1 MKLVSST
8 LSNSIHHATRRPAI
22 LGRITGSVYLEFTNR
37 RLAYGIGDASS
48 TALFSEEGLVVV
60 AAINFDW
67 RAYDTLGEATIL
79 LTAATGV
86 KLLMRRYIQRRR
98 ETGIA

>member
-1 MKLVSST
+1 MRSLLLAFT
-8 LSNSIHHATRRPAI
+8 LLSLLIALLLAFREAPPTDAPLEPVAEVYAEK
-22 LGRITGSVYLEFTNR
+22 TVQEVGSANV
-37 RLAYGIGDASS
+37 I
-48 TALFSEEGLVVV
+48 

-86 KLLMRRYIQRRR
+86 KLLMRRYLQRRR
-98 ETGIA
+98 ETGMT

>member
-1 MKLVSST
+1 VRGLLLFCLACLLIILALAFAEAPPLDAP
-8 LSNSIHHATRRPAI
+8 LSPVAQLYNERTVAEVGATNVI
-22 LGRITGSVYLEFTNR
+22 
-37 RLAYGIGDASS
+37 
-48 TALFSEEGLVVV
+48 

-86 KLLMRRYIQRRR
+86 KLLMRRYLQRRR
-98 ETGIA
+98 ETGQA

>member
-1 MKLVSST
+1 M
-8 LSNSIHHATRRPAI
+8 RRAAI
-22 LGRITGSVYLEFTNR
+22 LVFT
-37 RLAYGIGDASS
+37 LFILFASLVAAFAEARPVS
-48 TALFSEEGLVVV
+48 APLSPVAALYNDQTVAEVGVTNVV

-86 KLLMRRYIQRRR
+86 KALLRRYLQRRR
-98 ETGIA
+98 QTGVT

>member
-1 MKLVSST
+1 MRRALLVAFVLAAQLVLLT
-8 LSNSIHHATRRPAI
+8 WAFTEAPPVTAPLRPVAQ
-22 LGRITGSVYLEFTNR
+22 LYADRTTSE
-37 RLAYGIGDASS
+37 IGVTS
-48 TALFSEEGLVVV
+48 VV

-86 KLLMRRYIQRRR
+86 KLLMRRYLLRRR
-98 ETGIA
+98 ETGRA

>member
-1 MKLVSST
+1 MRVLLLVCLGALLALLGLAFVEAPPLDAPLSPVAQVYNQRTMAEDGST
-8 LSNSIHHATRRPAI
+8 NVI
-22 LGRITGSVYLEFTNR
+22 
-37 RLAYGIGDASS
+37 
-48 TALFSEEGLVVV
+48 

-86 KLLMRRYIQRRR
+86 KLLMRRYLQRRR
-98 ETGIA
+98 ETGQA

>member
-1 MKLVSST
+1 VLL
-8 LSNSIHHATRRPAI
+8 LSLLAL
-22 LGRITGSVYLEFTNR
+22 LGALALAFSEAAPTNAPLSQLASVYNRQTVAEVGVTNV
-37 RLAYGIGDASS
+37 I
-48 TALFSEEGLVVV
+48 

-86 KLLMRRYIQRRR
+86 KALLRRYLQRRR
-98 ETGIA
+98 QTGVT

>member
-1 MKLVSST
+1 MRSLLVALT
-8 LSNSIHHATRRPAI
+8 LLLLLIALLLAFTEAPSVTAPLGEVAQTYNQQTVAETGATNVI
-22 LGRITGSVYLEFTNR
+22 
-37 RLAYGIGDASS
+37 
-48 TALFSEEGLVVV
+48 

-86 KLLMRRYIQRRR
+86 TALLRRYLHRRR
-98 ETGIA
+98 ETGLT

>member
-1 MKLVSST
+1 MRALLLSITLV
-8 LSNSIHHATRRPAI
+8 
-22 LGRITGSVYLEFTNR
+22 
-37 RLAYGIGDASS
+37 
-48 TALFSEEGLVVV
+48 ALFAVLLMAFTEAPSIDEPLEPVADVYALRTIEEVGATNVIS
-60 AAINFDW
+60 AINFDW

-98 ETGIA
+98 ETGTA